1 MIQLFKTYPN
11 KEKFIEF
18 IKAHCVKER
27 KCYKLSPEVYKQI
40 TFNNELHPFLDSIKE
55 HYHSSKQVYVSRK
68 MTYARFVTIIRHL
81 CKILEITYTS
91 TMKYSSSTYQIDYLI
106 YLNDQE

>member
-18 IKAHCVKER
+18 IKSHCVKER

-40 TFNNELHPFLDSIKE
+40 SFNNHLQPFLDSIKE
-55 HYHSSKQVYVSRK
+55 HYHSSKQTYVSRK
-68 MTYARFVTIIRHL
+68 MTYTRFVTIIRHL
-81 CKILEITYTS
+81 CKLLEITYTS